1 MATKLGIMQFIRA
14 VRQGDIATIQN
25 EIRRYGLPKGGS
37 VYTDYTALQA
47 AFECRRYEIAKLL
60 ISAGCRINPNQSD
73 KGSIPLMKAVYY
85 ENNELVEMLLER
97 KANITSDNT
106 TVLHLAAERRLLNML
121 QLILSYNVDVN
132 AVNSSGNTALQSIIL
147 RFTRFAIPHL
157 APLLTAV
164 DIAIIQLLLS
174 KGAKI
179 EFKDYNGVNPLHFAV
194 KLNDMKVL
202 QQFVQ
207 ACPDVNV
214 TDKDGN
220 TILHIL
226 VSMTNMNSQSEIGIL
241 GVVKMLIHKGARIDI
256 ANKHKEN
263 VSHLAAKYK
272 KLHIMKII
280 PHNET
285 TLNETDSEGNTVFHL
300 LFENSLSFVKDQE
313 FMSVFMHLL
322 SLGIIIDTTNSVGKT
337 PLQLAAEN
345 RQDQILHILLP
356 YANTVDLRD
365 NQGNSLLHCYLQS
378 IIDYGTTSCED
389 NLAIVQILLNKG
401 AEVDATN
408 VKGIS
413 PVHLALKLR
422 DRDIVLELLER
433 INNADLC
440 DIKGSEIFHRAL
452 LHFLAANKYKSRTTS
467 NSPKNPQESIEIAKK
482 ILAKN
487 ATIDKRDNRKR
498 TPLHVAVTSRQSG
511 LVQLLLDHGAD
522 PNAVDEQDEN
532 ALQFLVNSQS
542 DQPEDLDVSIAEMLI
557 TKGANVNAVSKEN
570 LSLLHTV
577 ARKRRMKLMQ
587 GLLQHCSKE
596 VISLK
601 DHQGNTVLHILMG
614 FNKPRSDAELSNLCI
629 DVAMKLLTEA
639 GDMLVNEPNAR
650 GETPLHLA
658 AREKHGLMLQI
669 LLLDGAD
676 PFIRDITGN
685 TVLHSLASSQ
695 SSQNQSNI
703 EEQIVEIFVKKG
715 CLIDAMNQAGLTP
728 LHVAI
733 KNVKNAKVVA
743 ALVARGAEIHRTVGE
758 NLSTALHLSVECDN
772 IEVANVLLRNGS
784 NVNAV
789 QSNGK
794 TCLHLAAARKSFKM
808 IKTLLDNRA
817 DPDVQDLSGNTAL
830 HLACWYDDFETAT
843 QLLDYGADINIVNS
857 KGSTA
862 LLFSQG
868 ADNALKSKLLHYGW
882 KLRKANLPLA
892 SSNLEYIRK
901 SLVQFHM
908 NSSIYD
914 EELLEM
920 ERYQV
925 DARTNVADVLRMPAS
940 RLVVYKAKLKF
951 RQLIFEFEELAQKF
965 PHYADIIRANYRKGI
980 ARSELECSAKKAFNA
995 LCQFIWP
1002 DICCEKILRNLNNEQ
1017 LRSLIKASNLKVN
1030 NKKRFLRD
1038 LDEEFERPAKR
1049 TRRISV

>member
-1 MATKLGIMQFIRA
+1 MATKLGIMQFIRT
-14 VRQGDIATIQN
+14 VRQGDIATVQN
-25 EIRRYGLPKGGS
+25 EIRQYGLPKGGS

-60 ISAGCRINPNQSD
+60 VSAGCRINPNQSD
-73 KGSIPLMKAVYY
+73 KGLIPLMKAIVY
-85 ENNELVEMLLER
+85 ENNELVEMLLKR
-97 KANITSDNT
+97 KANITSHNT

-132 AVNSSGNTALQSIIL
+132 AVDSS
-147 RFTRFAIPHL
+147 
-157 APLLTAV
+157 
-164 DIAIIQLLLS
+164 DIAIIKLLLS
-174 KGAKI
+174 KRAKI

-226 VSMTNMNSQSEIGIL
+226 VSMTNINSQSEIGIV
-241 GVVKMLIHKGARIDI
+241 GVVKMLIRKGARIDI

-263 VSHLAAKYK
+263 VSHLAAKHK
-272 KLHIMKII
+272 KLDIMKII

-313 FMSVFMHLL
+313 FMNVFMHLL

-356 YANTVDLRD
+356 YANIVGLRD

-413 PVHLALKLR
+413 PVHMALKLR

-440 DIKGSEIFHRAL
+440 DIKGRSL

-467 NSPKNPQESIEIAKK
+467 NSPENPQESIEIAKK

-511 LVQLLLDHGAD
+511 LVQLLLEHGAD
-522 PNAVDEQDEN
+522 PNAVDEQDDN

-601 DHQGNTVLHILMG
+601 DHQGNTVLHMLMG
-614 FNKPRSDAELSNLCI
+614 FNKPRSDAELPNLCI
-629 DVAMKLLTEA
+629 DVAMKLLTKA
-639 GDMLVNEPNAR
+639 GDMLVNEPNAM
-650 GETPLHLA
+650 GETPLHRA
-658 AREKHGLMLQI
+658 AREKHDEILQI
-669 LLLDGAD
+669 LLLNGAD
-676 PFIRDITGN
+676 PFICDITGN
-685 TVLHSLASSQ
+685 TVLHSLASPQ

-715 CLIDAMNQAGLTP
+715 CLIDAVNQAGLTP

-733 KNVKNAKVVA
+733 KNGNAKVVA
-743 ALVARGAEIHRTVGE
+743 ALVASGAEIHRTVGE
-758 NLSTALHLSVECDN
+758 NLSTALHLSVECGN
-772 IEVANVLLRNGS
+772 IEIANVLLRNGS

-794 TCLHLAAARKSFKM
+794 TCLHLAAARKRFEM
-808 IKTLLDNRA
+808 IKTLLENRA

-830 HLACWYDDFETAT
+830 HVACWYDDFETAT

-868 ADNALKSKLLHYGW
+868 ADNALKSKLLYYGW
-882 KLRKANLPLA
+882 KLRTANLPLA
-892 SSNLEYIRK
+892 SLNLEYIRK
-901 SLVQFHM
+901 SLAEFHM
-908 NSSIYD
+908 NSSSIYD

-925 DARTNVADVLRMPAS
+925 DAQTNVADVLRMPAS

-951 RQLIFEFEELAQKF
+951 RQLIFESEEFAQKF

-995 LCQFIWP
+995 LCQFICP

-1017 LRSLIKASNLKVN
+1017 LRSLIKAGKLKVN

-1049 TRRISV
+1049 TRRINV